1 MDGKVST
8 LKRRKERKERAGK
21 PRQRVKEEGG
31 RVCCVNLDV
40 KKNETTEQ
48 DPPVLALALMCR
60 RPGQGPPEVAGI
72 KVPVSTRPD
81 SPRGGGGRG
90 EGL

>member
-1 MDGKVST
+1 M
-8 LKRRKERKERAGK
+8 
-21 PRQRVKEEGG
+21 KEEGG

-48 DPPVLALALMCR
+48 DPPVLALALTCS

-72 KVPVSTRPD
+72 KVPVSTRRRKGRGAL
-81 SPRGGGGRG
+81 SGGGPAPPLALQKGP
-90 EGL
+90 LSPPPPMFLSVPTSH